1 MAVAPTPVA
10 AAPDAPDRA
19 QRATFSARAT
29 AFFDWIKNT
38 FVAGVNA
45 LASNVYANAQDAAS
59 SAANAVAQSASATAQ
74 AGIATAQAAAATSA
88 AATATTQAGVATTQ
102 AASITTAAATST
114 AKADVATAKAA
125 EATAAA
131 ATATAI
137 VLGVSTGYP
146 IIRPSLT
153 LDFANSQIFDPRIT
167 FTRASSGTRTNE
179 RGLIESLASG
189 VPRIDFDP
197 VTGECRGLLI
207 EEART
212 NLLLRSAEFDNASWT
227 KTRATITANA
237 TTAPDGTLTGDKIV
251 SDATAANTHDIRQ
264 QVTVS
269 DTTFAFSIYFK
280 AAECTWALIEVQ
292 NAAAQVSRARAWFN
306 LATGVVG
313 AGNTADAGVTYVSHS
328 ITNAGGG
335 WYRCSLTCT
344 TALTGLQIFIEPT
357 TGDNITDWNGNSTD
371 GAFVWGAQLEVG
383 AFPTSYILSGGA
395 ATTRAADVAV
405 MTGVDFASWYRQDEG
420 TFVVN
425 GKCSQPVPAA
435 QYPRLFQ
442 VGTSSA
448 NTMAVLFDGGR
459 LYALSVFG
467 GAEVFNAGAT
477 RTATV
482 DNRVSMAYKRN
493 DYALSINGG
502 VAAADT
508 TGDVPTVTRLAVGLS
523 VGAWGF
529 FNGTISDLTYY
540 PLRLTNAELQA
551 LSAQ

>member
-137 VLGVSTGYP
+137 VLGVATGYP

-167 FTRASSGTRTNE
+167 FTRASAATRVNSM
-179 RGLIESLASG
+179 GLIETVASG
-189 VPRIDFDP
+189 VPRLTFAALTGACEGYLVEEQRTNMCTWSDSPRTAMSPWKCALIETMVLAPDGVCVANKLVEDTSSNTHNASVSLSVTAGTTYTFSAF
-197 VTGECRGLLI
+197 VKAGERTSASVALNAHNGAFAFTEISVNLETGECAVLAGSPVSYG
-207 EEART
+207 AVPFK
-212 NLLLRSAEFDNASWT
+212 SGWW
-227 KTRATITANA
+227 RAHITG
-237 TTAPDGTLTGDKIV
+237 TAI
-251 SDATAANTHDIRQ
+251 ATAAGIP
-264 QVTVS
+264 S
-269 DTTFAFSIYFK
+269 
-280 AAECTWALIEVQ
+280 
-292 NAAAQVSRARAWFN
+292 
-306 LATGVVG
+306 VG
-313 AGNTADAGVTYVSHS
+313 ARSTSSSY
-328 ITNAGGG
+328 
-335 WYRCSLTCT
+335 
-344 TALTGLQIFIEPT
+344 
-357 TGDNITDWNGNSTD
+357 TGDGTSGIYL
-371 GAFVWGAQLEVG
+371 WGTQHEPG
-383 AFPTSYILSGGA
+383 SFPTSYIRSGGA

-435 QYPRLFQ
+435 QYPRLLQ

-448 NTMAVLFDGGR
+448 NTMAVLFDGGSW
-459 LYALSVFG
+459 LYASSVFG

-482 DNRVSMAYKRN
+482 DNRVSMAYKRD

-508 TGDVPTVTRLAVGLS
+508 TGDVPTVTRLAVGLDY
-523 VGAWGF
+523 GAWGF